1 MVDSQKYLEKLVDK
15 SLTACQSWLTED
27 SADGLRMIDP
37 VDQKVVV
44 SHYGDSHLAAALILL
59 GQLRREKNL
68 IQQGLQIVQTIVGDW
83 ATSTKF
89 VDFHHD
95 FNHFALCLIVE
106 NIGDI
111 APELAQEISSMVLAT
126 RDSNHET
133 INWLP
138 MRAYVNF
145 CRYEWSGEERYFYAA
160 ERALAKVSSATN
172 ADGGIEDRLPK
183 GTSYNLQYHITSL
196 ASLQLLSS
204 RRPHSKIETGHCHDF
219 LHKRVLPDGD
229 INYCGRGTNQIF
241 AWGPW
246 LYLLASSGNSGKLA
260 LALQFLENR
269 YSVAAANRNILLNSF
284 LGPEKSF
291 WWDYHHCSVYH
302 AHFLLWSVLA
312 MRDFST
318 TRTFGVEG
326 SGKDTGLECIS
337 GASGGAAIFSGRSI
351 YLAEAGPAIC
361 ALWISER
368 GILFKGG
375 LGPSQGMFGKLYS
388 FADIV
393 LQNHF
398 GLISQEP
405 PRRLVGNQIKRRL
418 GIIYEEERSVL
429 TRPIFTEL
437 CVTDNPRGLD
447 IEFKTSEPMSAYL
460 NVPIFDEQM
469 GGIKLEMSVDGSML
483 SAIQIAKSRSQYGWI
498 SVNRSLVAYG
508 KVWKLSVR
516 KN

>member
-1 MVDSQKYLEKLVDK
+1 MTDARKHLEQLIDT
-15 SLTACQSWLTED
+15 SLTACQSWLSED

-44 SHYGDSHLAAALILL
+44 SHYGDSHLAAALIIL
-59 GQLRREKNL
+59 GQLRSETNL
-68 IQQGLQIVQTIVGDW
+68 VDQGLKIVQTIIGDW
-83 ATSTKF
+83 ATSTEF

-106 NIGDI
+106 NIGGI
-111 APELAQEISSMVLAT
+111 APALAQEISSIVLAT
-126 RDSNHET
+126 RDSNHDT

-145 CRYEWSGEERYFYAA
+145 CRYEWSGEERYRYAA
-160 ERALAKVSSATN
+160 ERALEKVSSATN

-196 ASLQLLSS
+196 ASLQLLLS
-204 RRPHSKIETGHCHDF
+204 RRPNSKIETRHCQNF

-246 LYLLASSGNSGKLA
+246 LYLLASSGISGKLG
-260 LALQFLENR
+260 LALQFLESR

-312 MRDFST
+312 LRDFGAA
-318 TRTFGVEG
+318 RTFGVEG
-326 SGKDTGLECIS
+326 SGEDTGLEYIT
-337 GASGGAAIFSGRSI
+337 GKSGGAAIFAGRSI

-361 ALWISER
+361 ALWISDR
-368 GILFKGG
+368 GTLFKGG
-375 LGPSQGMFGKLYS
+375 LGPWQGMFGKLYS
-388 FADIV
+388 FADTV

-398 GLISQEP
+398 GLISQGDP
-405 PRRLVGNQIKRRL
+405 KRLIGSQIKRRL
-418 GIIYEEERSVL
+418 GIIYEEERRVL
-429 TRPIFTEL
+429 TRPIFSEL
-437 CVTDNPRGLD
+437 SVKDTPMGLD
-447 IEFKTSEPMSAYL
+447 IEFKTDEPVSAYL

-469 GGIKLEMSVDGSML
+469 GGIKLEMSVDSSKLPAML
-483 SAIQIAKSRSQYGWI
+483 IAKSRNQYGWI
-498 SVNRSLVAYG
+498 SVNRSHVAYG

-516 KN
+516 KE